1 MEIIKMLEI
10 LRRSK
15 DHIIGA
21 CIILMLMLAT
31 VMPVARRW
39 MACEV
44 WIFYGIPV
52 LMLLGFT
59 ILMLKKIKF
68 ECTLTDVIVALWF
81 TYYVGRVWIGNEWP
95 CKMEFLKTAELFLLY
110 VGLRMAFYRTKMSVW
125 VLIGSILVFGCY
137 EALLGALQMYVD
149 GASRHGLFAL
159 TGNFLNPGPY
169 SAYLMIGVVV
179 GMVSLKD
186 VEGIWKQLIIVAVV
200 IMAII
205 LPSTWSRAAFLGVT
219 MVALIAFKD
228 QYWKYRYLIWGVIL
242 LAAIVFYLI
251 KQGSADGRLMI
262 WKASLTTWINA
273 PWFGVGV
280 GGFYNAFAEGMAQLS
295 TSNMDFSSTD
305 VPDGAYNVLL
315 KIVVEQGVVGGIMA
329 ISLTAIAMVM
339 ISRSSKPLFYGMVA
353 LLVFAMFSYPFDL
366 LPYKV
371 IAVLIVAWSESV
383 GGKGLFKISRV
394 KVLFMSC
401 FLGFASWQAGMIVDN
416 SCKIE
421 KEGYK
426 LSGFSDFYSFEE
438 GYEWLA
444 SESDNHEFLFS
455 FGKKLREEC
464 RYNDSNAVLKQGTKC
479 SADPMFYV
487 LMGNNYKDMKY
498 YGLAEQAYNK
508 AFSVM
513 PNRLYP
519 LYQLMLLYQDSGNK
533 QKAKAMAKRVVEMK
547 PKVESP
553 ATRDMKKKAMTI
565 I

>member
-1 MEIIKMLEI
+1 M
-10 LRRSK
+10 
-15 DHIIGA
+15 
-21 CIILMLMLAT
+21 
-31 VMPVARRW
+31 
-39 MACEV
+39 
-44 WIFYGIPV
+44 
-52 LMLLGFT
+52 
-59 ILMLKKIKF
+59 
-68 ECTLTDVIVALWF
+68 
-81 TYYVGRVWIGNEWP
+81 
-95 CKMEFLKTAELFLLY
+95 
-110 VGLRMAFYRTKMSVW
+110 
-125 VLIGSILVFGCY
+125 
-137 EALLGALQMYVD
+137 
-149 GASRHGLFAL
+149 
-159 TGNFLNPGPY
+159 
-169 SAYLMIGVVV
+169 
-179 GMVSLKD
+179 
-186 VEGIWKQLIIVAVV
+186 
-200 IMAII
+200 
-205 LPSTWSRAAFLGVT
+205 
-219 MVALIAFKD
+219 
-228 QYWKYRYLIWGVIL
+228 
-242 LAAIVFYLI
+242 
-251 KQGSADGRLMI
+251 
-262 WKASLTTWINA
+262 
-273 PWFGVGV
+273 
-280 GGFYNAFAEGMAQLS
+280 S